1 MLFPSLCD
9 GKFPEELGLK
19 IAKQYKTQGH
29 GWVLA
34 IGFFYILSENMAVL
48 FDFFLRQNN
57 YSKTIKQA
65 KAEYSRLLN
74 PKNKNLL
81 I

>member
-48 FDFFLRQNN
+48 FDFF
-57 YSKTIKQA
+57 
-65 KAEYSRLLN
+65 
-74 PKNKNLL
+74 
-81 I
+81 